1 MQTIELQTTQNVT
14 IEYELAT
21 LGERIMALI
30 IDMTT
35 VLGGYLIFTSLLIAV
50 LNVSWVDYN
59 LSFLSFATLFICFLL
74 YHFLFELLSNGQSLG
89 KKALSIQV
97 VRLDS
102 KELTSGD
109 SMLRAV
115 FYFVDLL
122 GSLSVLG
129 VMTISSTP
137 HKQRLGD
144 MAAGTVLIKV
154 RVVNR
159 FDLND
164 ILRISSLADYEPKYL
179 DVRQFS
185 ESDMLLIKNTLA
197 RHQRYP
203 NPAHRKLVH
212 GLAQKLSLQ
221 LGETGS
227 VVNSTEFLKTLI
239 RDYIVLTR

>member
-30 IDMTT
+30 IDMVT

-50 LNVSWVDYN
+50 IDVGWDDFN

-89 KKALSIQV
+89 KKALNIQV

-129 VMTISSTP
+129 VLTISASAR
-137 HKQRLGD
+137 KQRLGD

-185 ESDMLLIKNTLA
+185 EGDMLLIKNTLA
-197 RHQRYP
+197 RYQRYP
-203 NPAHRKLVH
+203 NHAHRKLVH

-221 LGETGS
+221 LGETAS

-239 RDYIVLTR
+239 RDFIVLTR

>member
-21 LGERIMALI
+21 LGERMMALI
-30 IDMTT
+30 IDMAT

-89 KKALSIQV
+89 KKALNIQV

-185 ESDMLLIKNTLA
+185 ESDMLLIKSTLA

-203 NPAHRKLVH
+203 NPAHRKLIH

-221 LGETGS
+221 LGETGPIA
-227 VVNSTEFLKTLI
+227 NSTEFLKTLI